1 MPTIHEALAAV
12 RGETEAT
19 VAPILQA
26 LQAEGFDVDA
36 EAGDAFCLL
45 DVNYLRS
52 HLNLRQLTALK
63 AAIKSADAGTS
74 NTAADAAGGTDMTAT
89 IRARA
94 CYSSKYAAH
103 LVVEPPNSPPYKEAA
118 TVVGPHHVATFA
130 HGRHENWT
138 LGQQMQIAVHCPD
151 ADRRVL
157 VDSTV
162 VCIKPIQDVAILE
175 VQRKLV
181 PPVLDF
187 GVSAGDKYY
196 VHGQSTQA
204 QADATSI
211 SHGMVVVTEPDVH
224 SHIRGDIVAGVG
236 DSGGGCFS
244 VDTGKLV
251 AMVVGSDTRTN
262 KAILVPTAVICSIL
276 SDLSATSGAAGAAT

>member
-1 MPTIHEALAAV
+1 M
-12 RGETEAT
+12 
-19 VAPILQA
+19 
-26 LQAEGFDVDA
+26 
-36 EAGDAFCLL
+36 
-45 DVNYLRS
+45 
-52 HLNLRQLTALK
+52 
-63 AAIKSADAGTS
+63 
-74 NTAADAAGGTDMTAT
+74 
-89 IRARA
+89 
-94 CYSSKYAAH
+94 
-103 LVVEPPNSPPYKEAA
+103 
-118 TVVGPHHVATFA
+118 FA
-130 HGRHENWT
+130 HGRHGKWT

-162 VCIKPIQDVAILE
+162 VRINPIQDVAILE

-181 PPVLDF
+181 PPVLDC

-211 SHGMVVVTEPDVH
+211 SHGMVAATELDAH
-224 SHIRGDIVAGVG
+224 SHIRGDIVAGAG

-262 KAILVPTAVICSIL
+262 KAILVPSAVICSIL
-276 SDLSATSGAAGAAT
+276 SDLSATLGAAGAAT